1 MTMLTDAA
9 PAAAEAQAN
18 DATAADASAA
28 TVAPAEAAATD
39 GSVQGDQVRVA
50 DGKPQ
55 EQAKPEGAP
64 ESYDWKLEEGISID
78 DSGLNAFSAWAK
90 ENNLTQD
97 QANGLLNKMAAAS
110 AERQSQAFESTV
122 NEWISSSKSDSE
134 IGGPDLQKNLAVAKT
149 AMEKFGTPELTKL
162 LNESGLGN
170 HPEIIRAFYRAG
182 KAISEDRF
190 VGGGRVPSASADP
203 AKRLFPTMN

>member
-1 MTMLTDAA
+1 MTMLTDSAPAATEAPVDAA
-9 PAAAEAQAN
+9 PAA
-18 DATAADASAA
+18 DASP
-28 TVAPAEAAATD
+28 APGDPADVTATD
-39 GSVQGDQVRVA
+39 GGAQGIDQNVA
-50 DGKPQ
+50 DEKPQ

-64 ESYDWKLEEGISID
+64 ESYDWKLEDGISID
-78 DSGLNAFSAWAK
+78 DSGLNAFAAWAK

-110 AERQSQAFESTV
+110 AERQAQAFESTV
-122 NEWISSSKSDSE
+122 NEWISSSKSDAE

-149 AMEKFGTPELTKL
+149 AMEQFGTPELTKL